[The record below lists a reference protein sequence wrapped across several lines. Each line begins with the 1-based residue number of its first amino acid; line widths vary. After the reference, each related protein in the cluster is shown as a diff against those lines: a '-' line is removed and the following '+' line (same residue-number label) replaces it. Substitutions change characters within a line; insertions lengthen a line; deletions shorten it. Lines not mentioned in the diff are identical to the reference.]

1 MSMLSGSA
9 KKKRGRGSPSA
20 AGSEGSAMVSLALEE
35 AMGELDTIDSLGRPS
50 TGETSGSETQGD
62 TGEESASDEKGR
74 QRVGEQTIGGTALP
88 FAVQEVTAV
97 EDGFHAEHGQVL
109 RRHRAEPAS
118 GANGGEGKAG
128 GPPVTAGGGS
138 KTTSRA
144 AKRKMKLAGKLAAAL
159 HKGTTLAVK
168 AVGGNKRL
176 LRHFTSKFRRRAQ
189 GILGQMGYSRRAS
202 VHFIDQHVASESL
215 VASLVPLGGESKGTD
230 DDDDDDEN
238 GSGGG
243 GDAGDD
249 DDFDDL
255 DDPNVAPQVRR
266 AIRQSLAELSDI
278 QQAMEAARRAGG
290 GGGKAAEA
298 KAQRRLGDLV
308 KRQAQLTAKLA
319 AQGYR
324 GSGKLA
330 KKVKTKA
337 KQLLRWLGW
346 SRRRSVTFLGEHG
359 MKVDPVEEE
368 RKRRAEE
375 ERKRKAEEEE
385 RRLAEEEKER
395 LAKAKEEQ
403 RRLEK
408 EAARLAQLRK
418 KKGGSGAPLMRA
430 TKSGGRVQVPDP
442 VTTLLRLEELDMGR
456 AHRIMEVQT

>member
-1 MSMLSGSA
+1 MSMLSGGA
-9 KKKRGRGSPSA
+9 KKKRGSPSA
-20 AGSEGSAMVSLALEE
+20 TRSEGSAMVSLALEE
-35 AMGELDTIDSLGRPS
+35 AMGELDTMDSLGRPS

-74 QRVGEQTIGGTALP
+74 QRVGETIGGTALP

-109 RRHRAEPAS
+109 RRHRVEPAS

-138 KTTSRA
+138 KTSSRA

-168 AVGGNKRL
+168 AVGDNKRL

-215 VASLVPLGGESKGTD
+215 VASLGGESKGTD
-230 DDDDDDEN
+230 DDDDEN
-238 GSGGG
+238 GSGGD

-249 DDFDDL
+249 DNFDDL

-278 QQAMEAARRAGG
+278 QKAMEAARRAGG

-456 AHRIMEVQT
+456 AHRIMEVRT